1 MSVVHQCIQRI
12 RCNKSIRIDVIV
24 SGLSG
29 RGKVRKFLFFP
40 KSQIEDG
47 TAPRW
52 LVEKKQKEVLREVA
66 ASRRCS
72 ESQLI
77 VRPFTETGLLAG
89 ADATPEAPEA
99 EPQELRRIAQQAFQP

>member
-1 MSVVHQCIQRI
+1 
-12 RCNKSIRIDVIV
+12 VIV

-52 LVEKKQKEVLREVA
+52 LVEQSWQQKRG
-66 ASRRCS
+66 
-72 ESQLI
+72 LI
-77 VRPFTETGLLAG
+77 NLG
-89 ADATPEAPEA
+89 
-99 EPQELRRIAQQAFQP
+99 